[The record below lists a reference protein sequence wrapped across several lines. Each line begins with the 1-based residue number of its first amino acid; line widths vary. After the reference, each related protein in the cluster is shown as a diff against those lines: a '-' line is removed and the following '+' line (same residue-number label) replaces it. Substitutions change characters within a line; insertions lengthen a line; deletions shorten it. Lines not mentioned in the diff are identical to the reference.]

1 MINKEASMPAIV
13 RIVRVVLGVSAVSLA
28 TAVGAASAEPAL
40 LKAAKDAG
48 LPAQNCRYCHT
59 VAMPKKDGFK
69 PEDLNERGKWLAA
82 EKAKRTAAKSDA
94 AWLKDYPGGPEQ
106 K

>member
-1 MINKEASMPAIV
+1 MRAITQGMCV
-13 RIVRVVLGVSAVSLA
+13 ALGIGAVTLTLGVGVISV
-28 TAVGAASAEPAL
+28 SAESSM
-40 LKAAKDAG
+40 LKAAKEAG
-48 LPAQNCRYCHT
+48 FPAQNCRYCHS

-69 PEDLNERGKWLAA
+69 SEDLNERGTWLAA
-82 EKAKRTAAKSDA
+82 EAKKKGTKSDA

>member
-1 MINKEASMPAIV
+1 MPEIARSI
-13 RIVRVVLGVSAVSLA
+13 RVALGISAVTLVFGIGS
-28 TAVGAASAEPAL
+28 AAAEAPL

-59 VAMPKKDGFK
+59 VAMPKKEGFK
-69 PEDLNERGKWLAA
+69 PEDLNDRGKWLAA
-82 EKAKRTAAKSDA
+82 EKVKRNAAKSDA
-94 AWLKDYPGGPEQ
+94 AWLKDFPGGPEQ